1 MILILFT
8 MERFTTIE
16 EGIVMKYILILFL
29 LVFVNGCSAVDIQ
42 QYRENSPQLNLFDYF
57 VGETKGYGI
66 VQDRKGRL
74 TRQFTVD
81 ITGTIDPGGDLQLH
95 EKFDWS
101 DGEKTTRTWEISKN
115 GEHLFTGIAGDAVKP
130 AAGQAYGNVLNWQY
144 QLNLEVDDRTWK
156 ITFDDWMFLV
166 TEQVLINKAKMK
178 KFGLTVGEVTIVFN
192 K

>member
-1 MILILFT
+1 
-8 MERFTTIE
+8 
-16 EGIVMKYILILFL
+16 MKYILISILFI
-29 LVFVNGCSAVDIQ
+29 FINGCSAVDIQ
-42 QYRENSPQLNLFDYF
+42 QYRENNPQLSLFDYF
-57 VGETKGYGI
+57 KGQTNGYGI

-81 ITGTIDPGGDLQLH
+81 ITGTLEADGTLQLL

-101 DGEKTTRTWEISKN
+101 DGEKTTRTWKISKN
-115 GEHLFTGIAGDAVKP
+115 GEHFFTGTAGDAVKP
-130 AAGQAYGNVLNWQY
+130 ATGTAYGNVLNWQY

-166 TEQVLINKAKMK
+166 TEQVLINRAKMK